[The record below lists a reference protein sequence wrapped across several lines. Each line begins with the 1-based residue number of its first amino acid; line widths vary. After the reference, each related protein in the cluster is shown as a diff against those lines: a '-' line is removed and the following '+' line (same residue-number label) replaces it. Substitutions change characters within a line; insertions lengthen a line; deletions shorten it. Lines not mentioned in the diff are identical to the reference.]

1 MNTNFIDPK
10 GDKMQRPDQTQLQ
23 YESEGWKRML
33 AFMLGENVYIKNR
46 ISEILRNNF
55 DQSLLEQVDSFQNKV
70 IKVDDLIRILRDEIA
85 DFDKLIIQDTSDTR
99 ALLKEKANRIK
110 GIRNNVNYLEM
121 LSKKIKSEFNS
132 YLSENFES

>member
-1 MNTNFIDPK
+1 
-10 GDKMQRPDQTQLQ
+10 MQRPDQTQLQ